1 MNVLWTLG
9 KTYLTVISK
18 QQNKQQNKHIIM
30 SKKVVIVSAV
40 RTPIG
45 SFMGSLST
53 VTATQL
59 GAVAI
64 KGALNKINLDP
75 NLVDEVLMG
84 NVVQAGVGQAPAT
97 QAAIFAGLPNTVPTT
112 TVNKV
117 CASGMKAV
125 MQGAQAIMSGDAE
138 IVVAGGMEN
147 MSLIPHYVHL
157 RNGVKFGPTTMVDG
171 MQKDGLTDAYDGN
184 AMGVC
189 ADLCASEYNIT
200 REEQDAFAIQSYER
214 SAKAWAEGKFDNEVV
229 PVEIPQRRGEPVIFS
244 KDEEFTNVKL
254 DKIPALNAVFT
265 KDGTV
270 TAANASTIN
279 DGAAALVL
287 MSEEKAQA
295 LGLKPLAYIKSYAD
309 AAQEPKWFTTT
320 PAKALPIAL
329 DKAGLSVAD
338 VDFFEFNEAFA
349 VVGLANAK
357 ILGLDNDKVNVNG
370 GAVSLGHPLGCSGA
384 RIIVTL
390 INVLEQ
396 NNAKIGAAAICNGG
410 GGASAIVI
418 ERI

>member
-1 MNVLWTLG
+1 M
-9 KTYLTVISK
+9 
-18 QQNKQQNKHIIM
+18 
-30 SKKVVIVSAV
+30 KKVVIVSAV

-45 SFMGSLST
+45 SFMGSLSSI
-53 VTATQL
+53 TASQL
-59 GAVAI
+59 GATAI
-64 KGALNKINLDP
+64 KGALEKINLDP
-75 NLVDEVLMG
+75 KLVNEVLMG
-84 NVVQAGVGQAPAT
+84 NVVQAGVGQAPAR
-97 QAAIFAGLPNTVPTT
+97 QAARFAGLPDDVCCT

-117 CASGMKAV
+117 CASGMKAI
-125 MQGAQAIMSGDAE
+125 MQGAQSIMLGDAE

-157 RNGVKFGPTTMVDG
+157 RNGVKFGPTSLIDG
-171 MQKDGLTDAYDGN
+171 LQKDGLTDAYDNN

-189 ADLCASEYNIT
+189 ADLCATEYQIS

-214 SAKAWAEGKFDNEVV
+214 SAKAWNEGKFDKEIV
-229 PVEIPQRRGEPVIFS
+229 PVSIPQRRGEPIIFN
-244 KDEEFTNVKL
+244 KDEEYTNVKL
-254 DKIPALNAVFT
+254 DKIPSLNAVFT

-287 MSEEKAQA
+287 MSEEKAKD
-295 LGLKPLAYIKSYAD
+295 LGLKPLAFIKSYAD
-309 AAQEPKWFTTT
+309 AEQDPKWFTTA
-320 PAKALPIAL
+320 PAKALPKAL
-329 DKAGLSVAD
+329 DKAGISISD
-338 VDFFEFNEAFA
+338 VDYFEFNEAFS
-349 VVGLANAK
+349 VVGLANMK
-357 ILGLDNDKVNVNG
+357 ILGLSDNKVNVNG

-384 RIIVTL
+384 RIVVTL
-390 INVLEQ
+390 LNVLEQ

>member
-1 MNVLWTLG
+1 MN
-9 KTYLTVISK
+9 
-18 QQNKQQNKHIIM
+18 NKI
-30 SKKVVIVSAV
+30 VIVSAV

-45 SFMGSLST
+45 SFMGALST
-53 VTATQL
+53 VTAPQL
-59 GAVAI
+59 GAIAI
-64 KGALNKINLDP
+64 KGALEKIKLNPELI
-75 NLVDEVLMG
+75 DEVFMG
-84 NVVQAGVGQAPAT
+84 NVVQAGVGQAPAR
-97 QAAIFAGLPNTVPTT
+97 QAAIFAGLPVSVACT

-125 MQGAQAIMSGDAE
+125 MLGAQAIMCGDAE

-147 MSLIPHYVHL
+147 MSLIPHYMNL
-157 RNGVKFGPTTMVDG
+157 RNGVKFGPSTIIDG
-171 MQKDGLTDAYDGN
+171 MQKDGLVDAYDNN

-200 REEQDAFAIQSYER
+200 REMQDNFAIQSYER
-214 SAKAWAEGKFDNEVV
+214 SAKASNSGKFENEIVSV
-229 PVEIPQRRGEPVIFS
+229 AVPQRRGDAIIVS

-254 DKIPALNAVFT
+254 DKIPTLNPVFT

-279 DGAAALVL
+279 DGAAAVIL
-287 MSEEKAQA
+287 MTEEKALS
-295 LGLKPLAYIKSYAD
+295 LGLKPLAYISGYAD
-309 AAQEPKWFTTT
+309 AAQEPKWFTTA
-320 PAKALPIAL
+320 PSKALPKAL
-329 DKAGLSVAD
+329 AKAGISQSE

-349 VVGLANAK
+349 VVGLANSQ

-370 GAVSLGHPLGCSGA
+370 GAVSLGHPLGCSGV

-396 NNAKIGAAAICNGG
+396 NNAKYGAAAICNGG

-418 ERI
+418 ERYSK